1 MFLIVGRTASGKD
14 YLASRMEDRGY
25 KAVISRT
32 TRPSR
37 GEGDRHIFLTEEQA
51 KLDKDRV
58 ANTVINGYQY
68 YTTVED
74 IEGKD
79 IYIVDPVG
87 LKSMSK
93 LGYNVDIIYV
103 KASEEER
110 RKHFTER
117 GETDEKFNSR
127 NSAEDKQFTEFEEAI
142 DNMKVTDY
150 IKHRNLIVINNK
162 YNRQF
167 TEDMIDSI
175 EGITKQYIA

>member
-14 YLASRMEDRGY
+14 YLASRMEYRGY
-25 KAVISRT
+25 KSVISRT

-37 GEGDRHIFLTEEQA
+37 GKGDRHIFLTEEQS

-58 ANTVINGYQY
+58 AETVIGGYQY
-68 YTTVED
+68 YTTEED
-74 IEGKD
+74 IDGKD
-79 IYIVDPVG
+79 IYIVDPMG

-117 GETDEKFNSR
+117 GETEEKFNSR
-127 NSAEDKQFTEFEEAI
+127 NNAEDKQFTEFETAI
-142 DNMKVTDY
+142 EDMKVTDY
-150 IKHRNLIVINNK
+150 IKYRHLIVINNK
-162 YNRQF
+162 YNEQF
-167 TEDMIDSI
+167 IEDMIDSMRV
-175 EGITKQYIA
+175 

>member
-14 YLASRMEDRGY
+14 YLASRMEIRGY
-25 KAVISRT
+25 KSVISRT

-37 GEGDRHIFLTEEQA
+37 GEGDRHIFLTEEQS
-51 KLDKDRV
+51 KLDKNRV
-58 ANTVINGYQY
+58 AETVIAGYQY

-74 IEGKD
+74 IDGKD
-79 IYIVDPVG
+79 IYIVDPMG

-117 GETDEKFNSR
+117 GETEEKFNSR
-127 NSAEDKQFTEFEEAI
+127 NNAEDKQFKEFEAAI
-142 DNMKVTDY
+142 DDMRVTDY
-150 IKHRNLIVINNK
+150 IKYRHLIVIKNK
-162 YNRQF
+162 YNEQF
-167 TEDMIDSI
+167 IEDMVDSI
-175 EGITKQYIA
+175 EGIIK